1 MLDRFQVHVQSK
13 TEPPNHVLS
22 TLFSAPSVWCKDK
35 IGRDRQRFFA
45 NFVRLLLALF
55 LLSVES
61 TPLWAIA
68 PAMPVAAPAND
79 IAAGCGNLVEGG
91 DFETLNPAWEF
102 QPSTNPP
109 RYTTDYA
116 FGGSVQSLVLSD
128 ALGASSDPSISEVRY
143 RAFQLPA
150 SATRIA
156 LHFHYLPFYE
166 DALDTD
172 RQQAE
177 IYYAN
182 TSAALAFT
190 TQVFQVLNAHETSS
204 TTSPNWR
211 QRDADLTSLAGQWI
225 SLRFRVRNTGGPA
238 RTWMYLDNVEIEYCP
253 PIVTPITPTFT
264 PTMTPVGPPTATNT
278 PVWTPTTT
286 PFPPT
291 ATPLPPPPV
300 GCFNIALNGGFETDS
315 NWICGEDPV
324 PPYYAG
330 SQHQAGARSM
340 KLGHPPEDGGP
351 DRVTYSSIR
360 QLVTIPSNVQTAEL
374 RWWHLYQTQQAAD
387 PNPSAASDRQEVIL
401 LATSGKVL
409 KVLKRVLSNEVA
421 WQQEAID
428 VTAFRG
434 QTFYIYF
441 NVFNDGN
448 GARTWG
454 YLDEVAL
461 NICYP
466 AAIATPIPPTVDAA
480 ATANALAAQQTQ
492 VAQDAINAN
501 IATQTALAIQAATAT
516 AQASFNQTAEASA
529 ASTSIDSAATQ
540 TAEAQVVAPAFSAQ
554 QAPSITINVAPSL
567 PVPTVVFVT
576 VEADFDYLAAT
587 ATAAANAA
595 TGRLVPPKIVST
607 FVSSGWITGLGTI
620 AVLVGIVVASFLLA
634 ALWTRLSSPERLL
647 LVCLVLIAAIW
658 LTVRFWN

>member
-1 MLDRFQVHVQSK
+1 MSERAKATMQS
-13 TEPPNHVLS
+13 NFVLS
-22 TLFSAPSVWCKDK
+22 AFVGVLGF
-35 IGRDRQRFFA
+35 GRRGKVGRNRQRFFMKLA
-45 NFVRLLLALF
+45 RLLLVLF
-55 LLSVES
+55 LLGVES
-61 TPLWAIA
+61 APTWAVA
-68 PAMPVAAPAND
+68 PAMPVAAPAGD
-79 IAAGCGNLVEGG
+79 IAPGCGNLVAGG

-116 FGGSVQSLVLSD
+116 LAGSVQSLVLSD

-182 TSAALAFT
+182 TSAALSFT

-253 PIVTPITPTFT
+253 PGVTPTFT
-264 PTMTPVGPPTATNT
+264 PTITPIGPPTATNT
-278 PVWTPTTT
+278 PVWTATNT

-291 ATPLPPPPV
+291 ATLLPPPPV

-466 AAIATPIPPTVDAA
+466 AATATPTALPVDAA

-492 VAQDAINAN
+492 A
-501 IATQTALAIQAATAT
+501 ALVSQAATAT
-516 AQASFNQTAEASA
+516 AQAAFNQTAEA
-529 ASTSIDSAATQ
+529 ASVSSSSIDSAATQ
-540 TAEAQVVAPAFSAQ
+540 TALAQAVAPAAQ
-554 QAPSITINVAPSL
+554 QAPAITVNLVPAL

-576 VEADFDYLAAT
+576 VEADFDYLGAT
-587 ATAAANAA
+587 ATAVANAA
-595 TGRLVPPKIVST
+595 SARTLSSPLSAT
-607 FVSSGWITGLGTI
+607 FTSSGWIMRLGTI
-620 AVLVGIVVASFLLA
+620 AVLVGILAACLLLA
-634 ALWTRLSSPERLL
+634 ALWTRLSNPERLL

-658 LTVRFWN
+658 LTVRFWRQT

>member
-1 MLDRFQVHVQSK
+1 
-13 TEPPNHVLS
+13 
-22 TLFSAPSVWCKDK
+22 
-35 IGRDRQRFFA
+35 
-45 NFVRLLLALF
+45 
-55 LLSVES
+55 
-61 TPLWAIA
+61 
-68 PAMPVAAPAND
+68 
-79 IAAGCGNLVEGG
+79 
-91 DFETLNPAWEF
+91 
-102 QPSTNPP
+102 
-109 RYTTDYA
+109 
-116 FGGSVQSLVLSD
+116 VLSD

-150 SATRIA
+150 AATRIA

-253 PIVTPITPTFT
+253 PIVTPITPTSTFT
-264 PTMTPVGPPTATNT
+264 PVVPATATNT
-278 PVWTPTTT
+278 PVWTPTIT
-286 PFPPT
+286 PLPPT

-330 SQHQAGARSM
+330 GQHQAGARSM

-374 RWWHLYQTQQAAD
+374 RWWHLYQTQQAGD
-387 PNPSAASDRQEVIL
+387 PNPSGSSDRQEVIL
-401 LATSGKVL
+401 LAPSGKVL
-409 KVLKRVLSNEVA
+409 KVLKRVLSNETT

-434 QTFYIYF
+434 QTFYLYF

-448 GARTWG
+448 GARTWA

-466 AAIATPIPPTVDAA
+466 AATTTPIPPTADAA

-492 VAQDAINAN
+492 TAQEAINASV
-501 IATQTALAIQAATAT
+501 ATQAALVSQAATAT
-516 AQASFNQTAEASA
+516 AQAAINLTAIAS
-529 ASTSIDSAATQ
+529 SSIDVAATQ
-540 TAEAQVVAPAFSAQ
+540 TAEAQSVAPAFSVQ
-554 QAPSITINVAPSL
+554 QAPSITINLAPSL

-576 VEADFDYLAAT
+576 VEADFDYLSAT
-587 ATAAANAA
+587 ATAAANA
-595 TGRLVPPKIVST
+595 TTERLVPTKIVST

-620 AVLVGIVVASFLLA
+620 AVLVGIVVASFVLA
-634 ALWTRLSSPERLL
+634 WLWTRLSNPERLL
-647 LVCLVLIAAIW
+647 LICLVLIAVIW
-658 LTVRFWN
+658 LTVRFWNRS